1 MKQSP
6 GAMVDSTMSGRE
18 TIFVWTVRIRGGVRE
33 AKPPENHPRTVDQG
47 QRGGEKL
54 FHSAEKILCRL
65 ANDGK
70 RARDLPP

>member
-18 TIFVWTVRIRGGVRE
+18 TIFVWTVRIRGG

-47 QRGGEKL
+47 QGGGEKL